1 MIVLIEMN
9 DNLTVKP
16 YHLNTQSVAN
26 KLVGAMFGWRKK
38 DSSDLQNICPYCN
51 TPNEIGSKECKL
63 CYYDLTVSA
72 RDQPMATPSSNE
84 SDIMTTLLGDDT
96 SDEEEE
102 DYAVEAVLSLDE
114 VTIDIDQFEA
124 NDPDEEG
131 QFEFI
136 ASSGPTLS
144 EVQDYSTPDE
154 VELSPDDAPK
164 QESNFIVPEANP
176 LDEVAEP
183 VHTGQGSLF
192 LDSNDSDGDFS
203 EAVGP
208 NQLRNMEPEII
219 SEGLQETNVSLAS
232 AISEETNETPELPDI
247 PDSATDLPA
256 EITPDIP
263 DIPGAATTDVI
274 EDTPMLPDI
283 PEDTLDDATTDIE
296 EDTPMVP
303 DIPEDV
309 ASEVSDQTPEVPEI
323 PLDNDESMQQNDAS
337 TAVTP
342 APTPQFNGRIW
353 PWPAK
358 DAWDE
363 RQVYREVVSMLELIK
378 TGKLTQTALQLDNL
392 GPHLDGNLDMLAHI
406 GTIMRYLGR
415 EEHLQ
420 WMLKMAQTTYPSDPN
435 VARAIAHLS

>member
-26 KLVGAMFGWRKK
+26 KLVGVMFGWRKK
-38 DSSDLQNICPYCN
+38 DSSDLQNICPYCS

-72 RDQPMATPSSNE
+72 RDQPMANPTSSE
-84 SDIMTTLLGDDT
+84 SDIMTTLLGEDDT
-96 SDEEEE
+96 TDEEE

-114 VTIDIDQFEA
+114 VTIDIDQFETGGSE
-124 NDPDEEG
+124 EEG

-144 EVQDYSTPDE
+144 EVQDYSKPEE
-154 VELSPDDAPK
+154 VELSPDDAPDK
-164 QESNFIVPEANP
+164 KSEFIVPEANP

-192 LDSNDSDGDFS
+192 LDSEDSNDDFS
-203 EAVGP
+203 DAVGP
-208 NQLRNMEPEII
+208 NQLRNMEPQVI
-219 SEGLQETNVSLAS
+219 SEDTEEVTISLAS
-232 AISEETNETPELPDI
+232 AVSQEESSETPELPDI
-247 PDSATDLPA
+247 PDESTEMMVDS
-256 EITPDIP
+256 TPEIP
-263 DIPGAATTDVI
+263 DIPVDLPV
-274 EDTPMLPDI
+274 EVQDETPV
-283 PEDTLDDATTDIE
+283 
-296 EDTPMVP
+296 VP
-303 DIPEDV
+303 DIPQDADIE
-309 ASEVSDQTPEVPEI
+309 SQNETPEVPDI
-323 PLDNDESMQQNDAS
+323 PLDTDDS
-337 TAVTP
+337 TGDIDSNPNEIVP
-342 APTPQFNGRIW
+342 APTPQFDGRIW

-378 TGKLTQTALQLDNL
+378 TGKLAQTAQQLDNL

-420 WMLKMAQTTYPSDPN
+420 WMLKMAKMTFPNDPN
-435 VARAIAHLS
+435 VARAITHLS

>member
-26 KLVGAMFGWRKK
+26 KLVGVMFGWRKK
-38 DSSDLQNICPYCN
+38 DSSDLQNICPYCS

-72 RDQPMATPSSNE
+72 RDQPMATPSSTE
-84 SDIMTTLLGDDT
+84 SDIMTTLLGDDAVE
-96 SDEEEE
+96 EEEE

-124 NDPDEEG
+124 NNPDAEG

-136 ASSGPTLS
+136 ASTGPTLS
-144 EVQDYSTPDE
+144 EVQDYSKPDE

-164 QESNFIVPEANP
+164 QESDFIVPEANP

-192 LDSNDSDGDFS
+192 LDSVDSDEDFS
-203 EAVGP
+203 DAVGP
-208 NQLRNMEPEII
+208 NQSRNMEPQVI
-219 SEGLQETNVSLAS
+219 SEEAEDSNISLTS
-232 AISEETNETPELPDI
+232 AISQEDTNETPELPTILDEPSDLEVESTPEIPEIPESVSVETQEETPAIPDI
-247 PDSATDLPA
+247 PDDTSKETPDD
-256 EITPDIP
+256 TPDIP
-263 DIPGAATTDVI
+263 DVPLDAEAAVAQD
-274 EDTPMLPDI
+274 DTPNDI
-283 PEDTLDDATTDIE
+283 
-296 EDTPMVP
+296 V
-303 DIPEDV
+303 
-309 ASEVSDQTPEVPEI
+309 
-323 PLDNDESMQQNDAS
+323 
-337 TAVTP
+337 P

-358 DAWDE
+358 EAWDE

-378 TGKLTQTALQLDNL
+378 TGKLTQTAQQLDNL

-435 VARAIAHLS
+435 VARAITHLS

>member
-26 KLVGAMFGWRKK
+26 KLVGVMFGWRKK

-72 RDQPMATPSSNE
+72 RDQPMATPSSTE
-84 SDIMTTLLGDDT
+84 SDIITTLLGDDT
-96 SDEEEE
+96 VEEEDE

-124 NDPDEEG
+124 NNPDAEG
-131 QFEFI
+131 QFDFI
-136 ASSGPTLS
+136 ASTGPTLS
-144 EVQDYSTPDE
+144 EVQDYSKPDE

-164 QESNFIVPEANP
+164 QESDFIVPEANP

-192 LDSNDSDGDFS
+192 LDSVDSDEDFS
-203 EAVGP
+203 DTVGP
-208 NQLRNMEPEII
+208 NQSRNMEPQMI
-219 SEGLQETNVSLAS
+219 SEEAEDSNISLTS
-232 AISEETNETPELPDI
+232 AISQEDTNETPELPTILDEPSDLEVESTPEI
-247 PDSATDLPA
+247 PEIPESVSVEAQEETPA
-256 EITPDIP
+256 IPDIP
-263 DIPGAATTDVI
+263 D
-274 EDTPMLPDI
+274 DTSKEPQ
-283 PEDTLDDATTDIE
+283 E
-296 EDTPMVP
+296 ET
-303 DIPEDV
+303 
-309 ASEVSDQTPEVPEI
+309 PEI
-323 PLDNDESMQQNDAS
+323 PDVPLDTEAAVAQDDTNPNDI
-337 TAVTP
+337 VP
-342 APTPQFNGRIW
+342 APTPQFKGRIW

-358 DAWDE
+358 EAWDE

-378 TGKLTQTALQLDNL
+378 TGKLTQTAQQLDNL

-435 VARAIAHLS
+435 VARAITHLS

>member
-26 KLVGAMFGWRKK
+26 KLVGVMFGWRKK
-38 DSSDLQNICPYCN
+38 DSSDLQNICPYCS

-72 RDQPMATPSSNE
+72 RDQPMANPTSSE
-84 SDIMTTLLGDDT
+84 FDIMTTLLGEDDT
-96 SDEEEE
+96 TDEEE

-114 VTIDIDQFEA
+114 VTIDIDQFETEGS
-124 NDPDEEG
+124 DEGG
-131 QFEFI
+131 QFDFI

-144 EVQDYSTPDE
+144 EVQDYSKPDE
-154 VELSPDDAPK
+154 VELSPDDAPEK
-164 QESNFIVPEANP
+164 KSEFIVPETNP

-192 LDSNDSDGDFS
+192 MDSDDSGDDFS
-203 EAVGP
+203 DTVGP
-208 NQLRNMEPEII
+208 NQLRNMEPQVI
-219 SEGLQETNVSLAS
+219 SEDTEEVTISLAS
-232 AISEETNETPELPDI
+232 AVSQEESTETPELPDI
-247 PDSATDLPA
+247 PDDSSDMAVDS
-256 EITPDIP
+256 TPEIP
-263 DIPGAATTDVI
+263 DIPVDVTDGVPDETPVVPDI
-274 EDTPMLPDI
+274 PQDVNIDSQTDTPELPDI
-283 PEDTLDDATTDIE
+283 PLDDDELTRDIS
-296 EDTPMVP
+296 
-303 DIPEDV
+303 
-309 ASEVSDQTPEVPEI
+309 ANSNEI
-323 PLDNDESMQQNDAS
+323 A
-337 TAVTP
+337 P
-342 APTPQFNGRIW
+342 APTPQFDGRIW

-358 DAWDE
+358 EAWDE

-378 TGKLTQTALQLDNL
+378 TGKLAQTAQQLDNL

-420 WMLKMAQTTYPSDPN
+420 WMLKMAKMTFPSDPN
-435 VARAIAHLS
+435 VARAITHLS

>member
-26 KLVGAMFGWRKK
+26 KLVGTMFGWRKK

-124 NDPDEEG
+124 NNPDEEG

-203 EAVGP
+203 DAVGP

-219 SEGLQETNVSLAS
+219 SEGLQENSVSLAS

-247 PDSATDLPA
+247 PDSATDLSA

-263 DIPGAATTDVI
+263 DIPEAATTDVI
-274 EDTPMLPDI
+274 EDTPMVPDI
-283 PEDTLDDATTDIE
+283 PEDTLDDVTTDIE
-296 EDTPMVP
+296 EDTPVVP

-309 ASEVSDQTPEVPEI
+309 ASEATVQTPEVPDI

-337 TAVTP
+337 TEVTP

-378 TGKLTQTALQLDNL
+378 TGKLTQTAQQLDNL

>member
-26 KLVGAMFGWRKK
+26 KLVGVMFGWRKK
-38 DSSDLQNICPYCN
+38 DSSDLQNICPYCS

-72 RDQPMATPSSNE
+72 RDQPMANPTSSE
-84 SDIMTTLLGDDT
+84 SDIMTTLLGEDDT
-96 SDEEEE
+96 TDEEE

-114 VTIDIDQFEA
+114 VTIDIDQFETEGS
-124 NDPDEEG
+124 DEGG
-131 QFEFI
+131 QFDFI

-144 EVQDYSTPDE
+144 EVQDYSKPDE
-154 VELSPDDAPK
+154 VELSPDDAPEK
-164 QESNFIVPEANP
+164 KSEFIVPETNP

-192 LDSNDSDGDFS
+192 MDSDDSGDDFS
-203 EAVGP
+203 DTVGP
-208 NQLRNMEPEII
+208 NQLRNMEPQVI
-219 SEGLQETNVSLAS
+219 SEDTEEVTISLAS
-232 AISEETNETPELPDI
+232 AVSQEESTETPELPDI
-247 PDSATDLPA
+247 PDDSSDMAVDS
-256 EITPDIP
+256 TPEIP
-263 DIPGAATTDVI
+263 DIPVDVTDEVPDETPVVPDI
-274 EDTPMLPDI
+274 PQDVNIDSQTDTPELPDI
-283 PEDTLDDATTDIE
+283 PLDDDELTRDIS
-296 EDTPMVP
+296 
-303 DIPEDV
+303 
-309 ASEVSDQTPEVPEI
+309 ANSNEI
-323 PLDNDESMQQNDAS
+323 A
-337 TAVTP
+337 P
-342 APTPQFNGRIW
+342 APTPQFDGRIW

-358 DAWDE
+358 EAWDE

-378 TGKLTQTALQLDNL
+378 TGKLAQTAQQLDNL

-420 WMLKMAQTTYPSDPN
+420 WMLKMAKMTFPSDPN
-435 VARAIAHLS
+435 VARAITHLS

>member
-1 MIVLIEMN
+1 
-9 DNLTVKP
+9 
-16 YHLNTQSVAN
+16 
-26 KLVGAMFGWRKK
+26 VGVMFGWRKK
-38 DSSDLQNICPYCN
+38 DSSDLQNICPYCS

-72 RDQPMATPSSNE
+72 RDQPMAKPSSTE
-84 SDIMTTLLGDDT
+84 SDIMTTLLGDDAVE
-96 SDEEEE
+96 EEEE

-124 NDPDEEG
+124 NNPDAEG

-136 ASSGPTLS
+136 ASTGPTLS
-144 EVQDYSTPDE
+144 EVQDYSKPDE

-164 QESNFIVPEANP
+164 QESDFIVPEANP

-192 LDSNDSDGDFS
+192 LDSVDSDEDFS
-203 EAVGP
+203 DTVGP
-208 NQLRNMEPEII
+208 NQSRNMEPQVI
-219 SEGLQETNVSLAS
+219 SEEAEDSNISLTS
-232 AISEETNETPELPDI
+232 AISQEDTNETPELPTILDEPSDLEVESTPEIPEIPESVSVETQEETPAIPDI
-247 PDSATDLPA
+247 PNDTSKETQDD
-256 EITPDIP
+256 TPDIP
-263 DIPGAATTDVI
+263 DVPLDAEAAVAQD
-274 EDTPMLPDI
+274 DTPNDI
-283 PEDTLDDATTDIE
+283 
-296 EDTPMVP
+296 V
-303 DIPEDV
+303 
-309 ASEVSDQTPEVPEI
+309 
-323 PLDNDESMQQNDAS
+323 
-337 TAVTP
+337 P

-358 DAWDE
+358 EAWDE

-378 TGKLTQTALQLDNL
+378 TGKLTQTAQQLDNL

-435 VARAIAHLS
+435 VARAITHLS

>member
-26 KLVGAMFGWRKK
+26 KLVGVMFGWRKK
-38 DSSDLQNICPYCN
+38 DSSDLQNICPYCS

-72 RDQPMATPSSNE
+72 RDQPMAKPSSTE
-84 SDIMTTLLGDDT
+84 SDIMTTLLGDDAVE
-96 SDEEEE
+96 EEEE

-124 NDPDEEG
+124 NNPDAEG

-136 ASSGPTLS
+136 ASTGPTLS
-144 EVQDYSTPDE
+144 EVQDYSKPDE

-164 QESNFIVPEANP
+164 QESDFIVPEANP

-192 LDSNDSDGDFS
+192 LDSVDSDEDFS
-203 EAVGP
+203 DAVGP
-208 NQLRNMEPEII
+208 NQSRNMEPQVI
-219 SEGLQETNVSLAS
+219 SEEAEDSNISLTS
-232 AISEETNETPELPDI
+232 AISQEDTNETPELPTILDEPSDLEVESTPEIPEIPESVSVETQEETPAIPDI
-247 PDSATDLPA
+247 PDDTSKETQDD
-256 EITPDIP
+256 TPDIP
-263 DIPGAATTDVI
+263 DV
-274 EDTPMLPDI
+274 
-283 PEDTLDDATTDIE
+283 
-296 EDTPMVP
+296 
-303 DIPEDV
+303 
-309 ASEVSDQTPEVPEI
+309 
-323 PLDNDESMQQNDAS
+323 PLDAEAAVAQDDTNPNDI
-337 TAVTP
+337 VP
-342 APTPQFNGRIW
+342 PPTPQFNGRIW

-358 DAWDE
+358 EAWDE

-378 TGKLTQTALQLDNL
+378 TGKLTQTAQQLDNL

-435 VARAIAHLS
+435 VARAITHLS

>member
-26 KLVGAMFGWRKK
+26 KLVGVMFGWRKK
-38 DSSDLQNICPYCN
+38 DSSDLQNICPYCS

-72 RDQPMATPSSNE
+72 RDQPMANPTSSE
-84 SDIMTTLLGDDT
+84 FDIMTTLLGEDDT
-96 SDEEEE
+96 TDEEE

-114 VTIDIDQFEA
+114 VTIDIDQFETEGS
-124 NDPDEEG
+124 DEGG
-131 QFEFI
+131 QFDFI

-144 EVQDYSTPDE
+144 EVQDYSKPDE
-154 VELSPDDAPK
+154 VELSPDDAPEK
-164 QESNFIVPEANP
+164 KSEFIVPETNP

-192 LDSNDSDGDFS
+192 MDSDDSGDDFS
-203 EAVGP
+203 DTVGP
-208 NQLRNMEPEII
+208 NQLRNMEPQVI
-219 SEGLQETNVSLAS
+219 SEDTEEVTISLAS
-232 AISEETNETPELPDI
+232 AVSQEESTETPELPDI
-247 PDSATDLPA
+247 PDDSSDMAVDS
-256 EITPDIP
+256 TPEIP
-263 DIPGAATTDVI
+263 DIPVDVTDEVPDETPVVPDI
-274 EDTPMLPDI
+274 PQDVNIDSQTDTPELPDI
-283 PEDTLDDATTDIE
+283 PLDDDELTRDIS
-296 EDTPMVP
+296 
-303 DIPEDV
+303 
-309 ASEVSDQTPEVPEI
+309 ANSNEI
-323 PLDNDESMQQNDAS
+323 A
-337 TAVTP
+337 P
-342 APTPQFNGRIW
+342 APTPQFDGRIW

-378 TGKLTQTALQLDNL
+378 TGKLAQTAQQLDNL

-420 WMLKMAQTTYPSDPN
+420 WMLKMAKMTFPSDPN
-435 VARAIAHLS
+435 VARAITHLS

>member
-114 VTIDIDQFEA
+114 VTIEIDQFEA
-124 NDPDEEG
+124 NNPDEEG

-154 VELSPDDAPK
+154 VELSPDDAPEK
-164 QESNFIVPEANP
+164 KSQFIVPDANP

-219 SEGLQETNVSLAS
+219 SEGLQETSVSLAS
-232 AISEETNETPELPDI
+232 AISEETNETPELPDV

-263 DIPGAATTDVI
+263 DIPEAATTDII
-274 EDTPMLPDI
+274 EDTPMVPDI
-283 PEDTLDDATTDIE
+283 PEDTLDDGTTDIQ

-309 ASEVSDQTPEVPEI
+309 ASEAPDQTPEVPDI

-342 APTPQFNGRIW
+342 EPTPQFNGRIW

-358 DAWDE
+358 DAWGE

-378 TGKLTQTALQLDNL
+378 TGKLTQTAQQLDNL

-420 WMLKMAQTTYPSDPN
+420 WMLKMAESTYPSDPN

>member
-26 KLVGAMFGWRKK
+26 KLVGVMFGWRKK
-38 DSSDLQNICPYCN
+38 DSSDLQNICPYCS

-72 RDQPMATPSSNE
+72 RDQPMAKPSSTE
-84 SDIMTTLLGDDT
+84 SDIMTTLLGDDAVE
-96 SDEEEE
+96 EEEE

-124 NDPDEEG
+124 NNPDAEG

-136 ASSGPTLS
+136 ASTGPTLS
-144 EVQDYSTPDE
+144 EVQDYSKPDE

-164 QESNFIVPEANP
+164 QESDFIVPEANP

-192 LDSNDSDGDFS
+192 LDSVDSDEDFS
-203 EAVGP
+203 DTVGP
-208 NQLRNMEPEII
+208 NQSRNMEPQVI
-219 SEGLQETNVSLAS
+219 SEEAEDSNISLTS
-232 AISEETNETPELPDI
+232 AISQEDTNETPELPTILDEPSDLEVESTPEIPEIPESVSVETQEETPAIPDI
-247 PDSATDLPA
+247 PDDTSKETQDD
-256 EITPDIP
+256 TPDIP
-263 DIPGAATTDVI
+263 DVPLDAEAAVAQD
-274 EDTPMLPDI
+274 DTPNDI
-283 PEDTLDDATTDIE
+283 
-296 EDTPMVP
+296 V
-303 DIPEDV
+303 
-309 ASEVSDQTPEVPEI
+309 
-323 PLDNDESMQQNDAS
+323 
-337 TAVTP
+337 P

-358 DAWDE
+358 EAWDE

-378 TGKLTQTALQLDNL
+378 TGKLTQTAQQLDNL

-435 VARAIAHLS
+435 VARAITHLS

>member
-9 DNLTVKP
+9 DKPTVKP
-16 YHLNTQSVAN
+16 YYLNTQSVAN

-38 DSSDLQNICPYCN
+38 GSSDLQNICPYCG

-63 CYYDLTVSA
+63 CYYDLTASA
-72 RDQPMATPSSNE
+72 RDQPMATPSSTE
-84 SDIMTTLLGDDT
+84 SDIMSTLMGDDKLDT
-96 SDEEEE
+96 EEE

-124 NDPDEEG
+124 NNPDDEE

-136 ASSGPTLS
+136 SSSGPTMS
-144 EVQDYSTPDE
+144 EVQDYSKPDE
-154 VELSPDDAPK
+154 VELSPDDAPEK
-164 QESNFIVPEANP
+164 KSQFTIPEANP

-208 NQLRNMEPEII
+208 NQLRNMEPEMI
-219 SEGLQETNVSLAS
+219 SEGFEENSVSLAS
-232 AISEETNETPELPDI
+232 AISDETNETPELPDI
-247 PDSATDLPA
+247 PDSLTDLPV
-256 EITPDIP
+256 EVTPDIP
-263 DIPGAATTDVI
+263 EAVTTDVV
-274 EDTPMLPDI
+274 
-283 PEDTLDDATTDIE
+283 

-303 DIPEDV
+303 DIPKDTTDEVTIDIEDSTPAV
-309 ASEVSDQTPEVPEI
+309 PDIPEDITSEAADQTPEVPDI
-323 PLDNDESMQQNDAS
+323 PLDNDQSMQRNDAS
-337 TAVTP
+337 TEVKP
-342 APTPQFNGRIW
+342 APIPQFNGRIW

-378 TGKLTQTALQLDNL
+378 TGKLTQTAQQLDNL

-420 WMLKMAQTTYPSDPN
+420 WMLKMARTTYPSDPN
-435 VARAIAHLS
+435 VVRAIAHLS

>member
-72 RDQPMATPSSNE
+72 RDQPMANPSSTE

-124 NDPDEEG
+124 NNPDEEG

-183 VHTGQGSLF
+183 IHTGQGSLF
-192 LDSNDSDGDFS
+192 LDSNDLDGDFS

-219 SEGLQETNVSLAS
+219 SEGLQETSVSLAS
-232 AISEETNETPELPDI
+232 AISEESNETPELPDI

-263 DIPGAATTDVI
+263 DIPEAATTDVI
-274 EDTPMLPDI
+274 EDTPMVPDNL
-283 PEDTLDDATTDIE
+283 EDTLDDATTDIE
-296 EDTPMVP
+296 EDTAVVP

-309 ASEVSDQTPEVPEI
+309 ASEASDQTPEVPDI
-323 PLDNDESMQQNDAS
+323 PLDNAESMQQNDAS

-378 TGKLTQTALQLDNL
+378 TGKLTQTAQQLDNL

>member
-26 KLVGAMFGWRKK
+26 KLVGVMFGWRKK
-38 DSSDLQNICPYCN
+38 DSSDLQNICPYCS

-72 RDQPMATPSSNE
+72 RDQPMANPTSSE
-84 SDIMTTLLGDDT
+84 FDIMTTLLGEDDT
-96 SDEEEE
+96 TDEEE

-114 VTIDIDQFEA
+114 VTIDIDQFETEGS
-124 NDPDEEG
+124 DEGG
-131 QFEFI
+131 QFDFI

-144 EVQDYSTPDE
+144 EVQDYSKPDE
-154 VELSPDDAPK
+154 VELSPDDAPEK
-164 QESNFIVPEANP
+164 KSEFIVPETNP

-192 LDSNDSDGDFS
+192 MDSDDSGDDFS
-203 EAVGP
+203 DTVGP
-208 NQLRNMEPEII
+208 NQLRNMEPQVI
-219 SEGLQETNVSLAS
+219 SEDTEEVTISLAS
-232 AISEETNETPELPDI
+232 AVSQEESTETPELPDI
-247 PDSATDLPA
+247 PDDSSDMAVDS
-256 EITPDIP
+256 TPEIP
-263 DIPGAATTDVI
+263 DIPVDVTDEVPDETPVVPDI
-274 EDTPMLPDI
+274 PQDVNIDSQTDTPELPDI
-283 PEDTLDDATTDIE
+283 PLDDDELTRDIG
-296 EDTPMVP
+296 
-303 DIPEDV
+303 
-309 ASEVSDQTPEVPEI
+309 ANSNEI
-323 PLDNDESMQQNDAS
+323 A
-337 TAVTP
+337 P
-342 APTPQFNGRIW
+342 APTPQFDGRIW

-378 TGKLTQTALQLDNL
+378 TGKLAQTAQQLDNL

-420 WMLKMAQTTYPSDPN
+420 WMLEMAKMTFPSDPN
-435 VARAIAHLS
+435 VARAITHLS